1 MSNLIVFGA
10 DQISE
15 SMATSRYC
23 DKLVVVIHA
32 ADAFRNLAAI
42 IFLHNED
49 YFHFFVVQVSML
61 FLLGWRYYT
70 HVQAYDSVVMNCIPV
85 YKNAFQTW
93 LQYRHSQRD
102 TDRTLMNST
111 RENIENTH
119 DSFANEEEEEESTR
133 DNGKPPK
140 FLDFAKVINHGKFI
154 ERIVEDVKLFQN
166 AMIIFIL
173 ILPFWIIFAQVRL
186 IKFNFKDSFI
196 VLFLF
201 SSDLFDFSRT
211 SGIYEIDR
219 FILCNR
225 Y

>member
-1 MSNLIVFGA
+1 
-10 DQISE
+10 
-15 SMATSRYC
+15 
-23 DKLVVVIHA
+23 
-32 ADAFRNLAAI
+32 
-42 IFLHNED
+42 
-49 YFHFFVVQVSML
+49 
-61 FLLGWRYYT
+61 
-70 HVQAYDSVVMNCIPV
+70 MNCIPV

-93 LQYRHSQRD
+93 LQYRNSQRN
-102 TDRTLMNST
+102 TERTLTNST
-111 RENIENTH
+111 RENVENTR
-119 DSFANEEEEEESTR
+119 DGFAREEVQESIR
-133 DNGKPPK
+133 SDGRPSR
-140 FLDFAKVINHGKFI
+140 FLDFAQVIHNGKFN